1 MILTFVS
8 LVSFVLNQLAIRRSA
23 KGFSMNRFHSLVVAL
38 VCAAWVAV
46 QAQAGLA
53 GKWQGATASGRPVA
67 LDLKVSGQKLTG
79 TLTLAQRSADITEGK
94 VEEKT
99 FSFKTT
105 IEDRTSTFTGR
116 LVGDEV
122 ELTVEGVASP
132 LTLKR
137 VK

>member
-1 MILTFVS
+1 M
-8 LVSFVLNQLAIRRSA
+8 
-23 KGFSMNRFHSLVVAL
+23 KRFHSLVVAI
-38 VCAAWVAV
+38 VCAACVV
-46 QAQAGLA
+46 GQAQAGLA
-53 GKWQGATASGRPVA
+53 GKWEGATASGRPVA
-67 LDLKVSGQKLTG
+67 LDLKVNGQKLTG
-79 TLTLAQRSADITEGK
+79 TLTLAQRSADITDGK

-116 LVGDEV
+116 LVGDDV
-122 ELTVEGVASP
+122 ELTVEGVANP